1 MTRNLFTELKNNRFD
16 FIDEELE
23 TLEAASL
30 KRTLKL
36 VEGSQGTRIV
46 IDGKDVLNFCSNNY
60 LGLADDER
68 LKEAAIKSLEEEGFG
83 AGASR
88 LISGNMSSHKKL
100 EQTIAR
106 FKRKEK
112 ALLFSTGYM
121 ANVGV
126 ISSLFGREDWLFCDK
141 LNHASLIDGVL
152 LSQANFKRY
161 AHNDMNALEDMLKN
175 APEKGKRCIVTD
187 SVFSMDGDIA
197 SLEKIVALAEQY
209 HALVMIDEAHALG
222 VMGKTGR
229 GLAEHFD
236 LEDKIDIQIGTLSK
250 AAGSFG
256 AYCVGEARLI
266 DYLINRARSFIYT
279 TAMPPS
285 VAAASVA
292 AIKIMDSQPDLLK
305 KLWDNT
311 VYIREG
317 LQQLGFDTL
326 HSVTPIIPILIKD
339 SAKALMFSQELFDR
353 GIFVSAVRPPTVP
366 LNTARL
372 RLTVMATHTKDD
384 LNVCLKNFQE
394 IGQKLCL
401 I

>member
-1 MTRNLFTELKNNRFD
+1 MKSLLKLENKFN
-16 FIDEELE
+16 FIDEELDM
-23 TLEAASL
+23 LQSKDL
-30 KRTLKL
+30 KRSLKL

-46 IDGKDVLNFCSNNY
+46 VDGREVLNFCSNSY

-68 LKEAAIKSLEEEGFG
+68 LKKAAIKSIEEEGFG
-83 AGASR
+83 ASASR
-88 LISGNMSSHKKL
+88 LITGNMSSHQRL
-100 EQTIAR
+100 EETIAR

-126 ISSLFGREDWLFCDK
+126 ISSLFNREDWLFCDK

-152 LSQANFKRY
+152 LSQANYKRY
-161 AHNDMNALEDMLKN
+161 THNDMNALEDLLKN
-175 APEKGKRCIVTD
+175 APDKGKRCIITD

-197 SLEKIVALAEQY
+197 PLDQIVALAEKY

-222 VMGKTGR
+222 VMGQTGR
-229 GLAEHFD
+229 GLAEHFN

-256 AYCVGEARLI
+256 AYCVGETKLI
-266 DYLINRARSFIYT
+266 DFLMNRARSFIYT

-292 AIKIMDSQPDLLK
+292 AIKIIDSEPDLLN
-305 KLWDNT
+305 KLWKNT
-311 VYIREG
+311 SYIRES
-317 LQQLGFDTL
+317 LKELGFDTL
-326 HSVTPIIPILIKD
+326 QSVTPIIPILIKD
-339 SAKALMFSQELFDR
+339 SAQALAFSKELFDR
-353 GIFVSAVRPPTVP
+353 GVFVGAVRPPTVP
-366 LNTARL
+366 MYTARL

-384 LNVCLKNFQE
+384 LDVCLKNFRE
-394 IGQKLCL
+394 TGKKLCL